1 MNSVSAVVNLS
12 HQYSNMNMNGIL
24 NFLQGP
30 DGRKRSLGERSKTSP
45 RILMLNGKGRDDK
58 RNSKSSSQDG
68 SLETDCTTASSP
80 ASPGKVLRGTE
91 KRRSLKSVKIV
102 ESDTESDAPATKN
115 LVDDNKAIQDRP
127 LPEIPPK
134 P

>member
-1 MNSVSAVVNLS
+1 
-12 HQYSNMNMNGIL
+12 
-24 NFLQGP
+24 
-30 DGRKRSLGERSKTSP
+30 
-45 RILMLNGKGRDDK
+45 MLNGRGRDDK
-58 RNSKSSSQDG
+58 RNSKSSSQDD
-68 SLETDCTTASSP
+68 SLETDCTSASSP

-115 LVDDNKAIQDRP
+115 LVDDNKAIQERP